1 MFYLLFIQTVPPMFV
16 RPTNSIINSSADTRI
31 ILLSD
36 LNLSTEYCSDLQSN
50 NISVACR
57 AVGIPQPQIDVLVN
71 GNVTEPFEQASNQV
85 VIRLSPIPYGE
96 AVIFECQASTDT
108 TTLNITVNF
117 TYTCKL
123 VWLYKVFNLNFVCVC
138 IGCCAHCS
146 MCYS

>member
-1 MFYLLFIQTVPPMFV
+1 MFYLLFIQLVPPMFV
-16 RPTNSIINSSADTRI
+16 PPTDLIINSVADTRI

-36 LNLSTEYCSDLQSN
+36 LNSITKYCSDLQSN

-57 AVGIPQPQIDVLVN
+57 AVGIPEPQIDVLVN
-71 GNVTEPFEQASNQV
+71 GNVTEPFEQASSEV

-123 VWLYKVFNLNFVCVC
+123 VWLYKVFNLSVFALDIVPTVV
-138 IGCCAHCS
+138 
-146 MCYS
+146 